1 MTERAFSLPK
11 RKRGGEKFRNTAI
24 DKKRPANYN
33 GFMKKS
39 VRIFLTVICYVAAAI
54 AVATIVA
61 FSIFKVNSARMP
73 EDFESAKSVKF
84 IAHRGLSSVYYEN
97 SEQAFIAAAAS
108 DFFYGI
114 ETDVY
119 FTADGVAVCAHDD
132 DAFENGSVK
141 ITESNYEE
149 IKNLSLKE
157 NDYGY
162 TSEAICTFER
172 YLEITAAGD
181 KVAVIEL
188 KQPDLTK
195 EQIQELISLS
205 ERICGDDFVMISFE
219 AKHVKNVEKINADL
233 VTQRLSNNVF
243 TNWFAAMNGYN
254 VSVAASS
261 ASKYIVNLAHR
272 RGREIGVWTVN
283 SVEDMKKFV
292 EMGVDYITTD
302 FDFSA

>member
-1 MTERAFSLPK
+1 MTARRIA
-11 RKRGGEKFRNTAI
+11 TARRRFVLNAGI
-24 DKKRPANYN
+24 DKKRGVIYN
-33 GFMKKS
+33 RFMKRKARTALIVTGS
-39 VRIFLTVICYVAAAI
+39 VFAAL
-54 AVATIVA
+54 AVAVVVM
-61 FSIFKVNSARMP
+61 FSVLAALSAKMP
-73 EDFESAKSVKF
+73 EDFVYEKSVRF
-84 IAHRGLSSVYYEN
+84 IAHRGLSSKFYEN
-97 SEQAFIAAAAS
+97 GEQAFIAAAES

-132 DAFENGSVK
+132 DAFTDSSVK
-141 ITESNYEE
+141 ITESNYAD

-157 NDYGY
+157 NGYGY

-219 AKHVKNVEKINADL
+219 AKHVKNVEKTNADL

>member
-1 MTERAFSLPK
+1 MTARRIA
-11 RKRGGEKFRNTAI
+11 TARRRFVLNAGI
-24 DKKRPANYN
+24 DKKRGVIYN
-33 GFMKKS
+33 RFMKKKARTALIVTVS
-39 VRIFLTVICYVAAAI
+39 VFAAL
-54 AVATIVA
+54 AVAVVVM
-61 FSIFKVNSARMP
+61 FSVLAALSAKMP
-73 EDFESAKSVKF
+73 EDFVYEKSVRF
-84 IAHRGLSSVYYEN
+84 IAHRGLSSKFYEN
-97 SEQAFIAAAAS
+97 GERAFLAAAES

-132 DAFENGSVK
+132 DAFTDSSVK
-141 ITESNYEE
+141 ITESNYGD

-205 ERICGDDFVMISFE
+205 ERICGDKFVMISFS
-219 AKHVKNVEKINADL
+219 AKHVKTVEKIDPDL
-233 VTQRLSNNVF
+233 VTQRLQSNAF
-243 TNWFAAMNGYN
+243 TGWFAAAGGYN
-254 VSVAASS
+254 ISLNESAVSAFT
-261 ASKYIVNLAHR
+261 VNAAHR

-283 SVEDMKKFV
+283 SIDEVKRFTA
-292 EMGVDYITTD
+292 MGVDYITTD

>member
-1 MTERAFSLPK
+1 MTARRIA
-11 RKRGGEKFRNTAI
+11 TARRRFVLNAGI
-24 DKKRPANYN
+24 DKKRGVIYN
-33 GFMKKS
+33 RFMKKKARTALIVTGS
-39 VRIFLTVICYVAAAI
+39 VFAAL
-54 AVATIVA
+54 AVAVVVM
-61 FSIFKVNSARMP
+61 FSVLAALSAKMP
-73 EDFESAKSVKF
+73 EDFVYEKSVRF
-84 IAHRGLSSVYYEN
+84 IAHRGLSSKFYEN
-97 SEQAFIAAAAS
+97 GERAFLAAAES

-132 DAFENGSVK
+132 NAFTDSSVK
-141 ITESNYEE
+141 ITGSNYAD

-205 ERICGDDFVMISFE
+205 ERICGDKFVMISFS
-219 AKHVKNVEKINADL
+219 AKHVKTVEKIDPDL
-233 VTQRLSNNVF
+233 VTQRLQSNAF
-243 TNWFAAMNGYN
+243 TGWFAAAGGYN
-254 VSVAASS
+254 ISLNESAVSAFT
-261 ASKYIVNLAHR
+261 VNAAHR

-283 SVEDMKKFV
+283 SIDEVKRFTA
-292 EMGVDYITTD
+292 MGVDYITTD

>member
-1 MTERAFSLPK
+1 
-11 RKRGGEKFRNTAI
+11 
-24 DKKRPANYN
+24 
-33 GFMKKS
+33 MKKN
-39 VRIFLTVICYVAAAI
+39 VRIPIFVIGSVAALIAVAAI
-54 AVATIVA
+54 AV
-61 FSIFKVNSARMP
+61 FSVFAVNSAKMP
-73 EDFESAKSVKF
+73 EDFDEPKSVKF

-132 DAFENGSVK
+132 DAFEDNSVK

-149 IKNLSLKE
+149 IKNLSLKQ

-172 YLEITAAGD
+172 YLQITAAGD

-195 EQIQELISLS
+195 EQIQKLISLS
-205 ERICGDDFVMISFE
+205 ERICGDDFLMISFSS
-219 AKHVKNVEKINADL
+219 KHVKNVEKTNADL

-261 ASKYIVNLAHR
+261 ANKYIVNLAHR

-283 SVEDMKKFV
+283 TVEDMKKFV

>member
-1 MTERAFSLPK
+1 M
-11 RKRGGEKFRNTAI
+11 
-24 DKKRPANYN
+24 
-33 GFMKKS
+33 
-39 VRIFLTVICYVAAAI
+39 TVICSVAAAI

-132 DAFENGSVK
+132 DAFSDGSVR
-141 ITESNYEE
+141 ITESEYER
-149 IKNLSLKE
+149 IKDLPLKE
-157 NDYGY
+157 NAYGLV
-162 TSEAICTFER
+162 SDGICLFER
-172 YLEITAAGD
+172 YLKICADFG
-181 KVAVIEL
+181 KVAVVEL
-188 KQPDLTK
+188 KQPDLNADEIAEAVNMAK
-195 EQIQELISLS
+195 KY
-205 ERICGDDFVMISFE
+205 CGDKFVMISFS
-219 AKHVKNVEKINADL
+219 AKHVKTVEKIDPDL
-233 VTQRLSNNVF
+233 VTQRLQSNAF
-243 TNWFAAMNGYN
+243 TGWFAAAGGYN
-254 VSVAASS
+254 ISLNESAVSAFT
-261 ASKYIVNLAHR
+261 VNAAHR

-283 SVEDMKKFV
+283 SIDEVKRFTA
-292 EMGVDYITTD
+292 MGVDYITTD

>member
-1 MTERAFSLPK
+1 MTARRIA
-11 RKRGGEKFRNTAI
+11 TARRRFVLNAGI
-24 DKKRPANYN
+24 DKKRGVIYN
-33 GFMKKS
+33 RFMKKKARTALIVTVS
-39 VRIFLTVICYVAAAI
+39 VFAAL
-54 AVATIVA
+54 AVAVVVM
-61 FSIFKVNSARMP
+61 FSVLAALSAKMP
-73 EDFESAKSVKF
+73 EDFVYEKSVRF
-84 IAHRGLSSVYYEN
+84 IAHRGLSSKFYEN
-97 SEQAFIAAAAS
+97 GERAFLAAAAS

-132 DAFENGSVK
+132 NAFTDSSVK
-141 ITESNYEE
+141 ITESNYGD

-157 NDYGY
+157 NGYGY

-205 ERICGDDFVMISFE
+205 ERICGDKFVMISFS
-219 AKHVKNVEKINADL
+219 AKHVKTVEKIDPDL
-233 VTQRLSNNVF
+233 VTQRLQSNAF
-243 TNWFAAMNGYN
+243 TGWFAAAGGYN
-254 VSVAASS
+254 ISLNESAVSAFT
-261 ASKYIVNLAHR
+261 VNAAHR

-283 SVEDMKKFV
+283 SIDEVKRFTA
-292 EMGVDYITTD
+292 MGVDYITTD

>member
-1 MTERAFSLPK
+1 MTARRIA
-11 RKRGGEKFRNTAI
+11 TARRRFVLNAGI
-24 DKKRPANYN
+24 DKKRGVIYN
-33 GFMKKS
+33 RFMKRKARTALIVTGS
-39 VRIFLTVICYVAAAI
+39 VFAALAVAA
-54 AVATIVA
+54 IVM
-61 FSIFKVNSARMP
+61 FSVLAALSAKMP
-73 EDFESAKSVKF
+73 EDFVYEKSVRF
-84 IAHRGLSSVYYEN
+84 IAHRGLSSKFYEN
-97 SEQAFIAAAAS
+97 SEQAFIAAAES

-132 DAFENGSVK
+132 DAFTDSSVK
-141 ITESNYEE
+141 ITGSNYAD

-157 NDYGY
+157 NGYGY

-195 EQIQELISLS
+195 EQIQKLISLS

-219 AKHVKNVEKINADL
+219 AKHVKTVEKIDPDL
-233 VTQRLSNNVF
+233 VTQRLQSNAF
-243 TNWFAAMNGYN
+243 TGWFAAAGGYN
-254 VSVAASS
+254 ISLNESAVSAFT
-261 ASKYIVNLAHR
+261 VNAAHR

-283 SVEDMKKFV
+283 SIDEVKRFTA
-292 EMGVDYITTD
+292 MGVDYITTD

>member
-1 MTERAFSLPK
+1 MTARRIA
-11 RKRGGEKFRNTAI
+11 TARRRFVLNAGI
-24 DKKRPANYN
+24 DKKRGVIYN
-33 GFMKKS
+33 RFMKKKARTALIVTVS
-39 VRIFLTVICYVAAAI
+39 VFAALAVAA
-54 AVATIVA
+54 IVM
-61 FSIFKVNSARMP
+61 FSVLAALSAKMP
-73 EDFESAKSVKF
+73 EDFVYEKSVRF
-84 IAHRGLSSVYYEN
+84 IAHRGLSSKFYEN
-97 SEQAFIAAAAS
+97 GERAFLAAAES

-132 DAFENGSVK
+132 NAFTDSSVK
-141 ITESNYEE
+141 ITESNYGD
-149 IKNLSLKE
+149 IKNLSMKE

-181 KVAVIEL
+181 KVAVVEL

-219 AKHVKNVEKINADL
+219 AKHVKNVEKTNADL

>member
-1 MTERAFSLPK
+1 MYETMRDQKTVTIA
-11 RKRGGEKFRNTAI
+11 
-24 DKKRPANYN
+24 DD
-33 GFMKKS
+33 
-39 VRIFLTVICYVAAAI
+39 TVIQKLRKMGFPRQGRPLDNVVSEMLEDVCTNQALLQHPRFFAFVPSPASPLSWVGDVLTDAYNPHGGTWMESSAASCLEQETIQWLCQQAGYPQTAGGLFVSGGSIANLTALAAARH
-54 AVATIVA
+54 AMLAETEYSSGVAY
-61 FSIFKVNSARMP
+61 
-73 EDFESAKSVKF
+73 
-84 IAHRGLSSVYYEN
+84 L
-97 SEQAFIAAAAS
+97 SEQAHFSI
-108 DFFYGI
+108 
-114 ETDVY
+114 
-119 FTADGVAVCAHDD
+119 
-132 DAFENGSVK
+132 
-141 ITESNYEE
+141 
-149 IKNLSLKE
+149 LKALRIM
-157 NDYGY
+157 G
-162 TSEAICTFER
+162 
-172 YLEITAAGD
+172 
-181 KVAVIEL
+181 
-188 KQPDLTK
+188 LTK

-219 AKHVKNVEKINADL
+219 AKHVKNVEKTNADL

>member
-1 MTERAFSLPK
+1 MTARRIA
-11 RKRGGEKFRNTAI
+11 TARRRFVLNAGI
-24 DKKRPANYN
+24 DKKRGVIYN
-33 GFMKKS
+33 RFMKKKARTALIVTGS
-39 VRIFLTVICYVAAAI
+39 VFAAL
-54 AVATIVA
+54 AVAVVVM
-61 FSIFKVNSARMP
+61 FSVLAALSAKMP
-73 EDFESAKSVKF
+73 EDFDEPKSVKF

-132 DAFENGSVK
+132 NAFEDDSVK

-149 IKNLSLKE
+149 IKNLSLKQ

-162 TSEAICTFER
+162 TSAGICTFER
-172 YLEITAAGD
+172 YLQITAAGD

-219 AKHVKNVEKINADL
+219 AKHVKNVEKTNADL